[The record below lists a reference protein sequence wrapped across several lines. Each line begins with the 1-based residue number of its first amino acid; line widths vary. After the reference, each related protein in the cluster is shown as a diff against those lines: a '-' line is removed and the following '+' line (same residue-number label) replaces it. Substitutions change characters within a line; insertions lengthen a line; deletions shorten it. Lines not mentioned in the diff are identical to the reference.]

1 MKIVMEK
8 LGISDEKL
16 ASFQT
21 VSDEKSCFEED
32 IQDLVNRI
40 FKFVTDNRLH
50 DIFRAFGFSRA
61 ASSSRQAFEV
71 FARQDFST
79 LLEVIKVNPI
89 PFAMTLIG
97 AIWQGKA
104 RSKRVDLDFANT
116 SEQSS
121 SKAVTCSFKKCMT
134 VITVGQRETRN

>member
-1 MKIVMEK
+1 MKIVMQK
-8 LGISDEKL
+8 LGINDEKL

-21 VSDEKSCFEED
+21 TTQEKSCFEED

-40 FKFVTDNRLH
+40 FKFVTENRLH

-61 ASSSRQAFEV
+61 ASNSRQAFEV
-71 FARQDFST
+71 FAKQDFSAI
-79 LLEVIKVNPI
+79 LEVIKVNPI

-104 RSKRVDLDFANT
+104 SK
-116 SEQSS
+116 
-121 SKAVTCSFKKCMT
+121 SFIEIRIFLFPELLSNIKS
-134 VITVGQRETRN
+134 I